1 VSLSLSLSLIYFSL
15 TNYKNVVHAQIN
27 KFVMLFVVMI
37 YQEKKP
43 WDVRFTVYPILLQV
57 LILVVKYV
65 VVDRLKLPEIDPYC
79 AKRSM

>member
-1 VSLSLSLSLIYFSL
+1 
-15 TNYKNVVHAQIN
+15 
-27 KFVMLFVVMI
+27 MLFLVMI
-37 YQEKKP
+37 CQEKKP

-57 LILVVKYV
+57 VILVVKYV